1 MAFAFF
7 ERMAGHK
14 LGSNRCLKTALSYF
28 FFKFIQGNHYPSV
41 ICAYFLCFLRVYFSR
56 KNIFLPENLKEQFGV
71 SLNSQKSLHSKSLGV
86 WMVNDAFSAP
96 KHFYYSQAKFQTTAI
111 TVLLASLGAWLSDVF
126 SRSAFLSNL
135 WANSYHY

>member
-1 MAFAFF
+1 
-7 ERMAGHK
+7 
-14 LGSNRCLKTALSYF
+14 
-28 FFKFIQGNHYPSV
+28 
-41 ICAYFLCFLRVYFSR
+41 
-56 KNIFLPENLKEQFGV
+56 
-71 SLNSQKSLHSKSLGV
+71 
-86 WMVNDAFSAP
+86 MVNDAFSAP